1 MKWVVFEFLRC
12 VTVRPFN
19 SHPRRYWDKNKQKF
33 ISLWKLKERL
43 DADLFLVNYEDSREQ
58 FLKIEVLDLNSKG
71 IQDEKVEKMN
81 KTEFFSYFREV
92 NHRAR
97 VSTNNPHSKP
107 ISKADEGSKKLIID
121 ILDGDLSGG
130 IDIDSIY
137 HIDDER

>member
-19 SHPRRYWDKNKQKF
+19 SHPRRYWDKNKRKF
-33 ISLWKLKERL
+33 ISLWKLKEQL

-58 FLKIEVLDLNSKG
+58 FLKIKVLDLNPEG
-71 IQDEKVEKMN
+71 IQEEETEEMD
-81 KTEFFSYFREV
+81 KTKFFSYFKEINR
-92 NHRAR
+92 RAR

-107 ISKADEGSKKLIID
+107 ISKPDEGSKKLIID

>member
-19 SHPRRYWDKNKQKF
+19 SHPRRYWDKNKRKF
-33 ISLWKLKERL
+33 ISLWKLKEQL

-58 FLKIEVLDLNSKG
+58 FLKIKVLDLNPEG
-71 IQDEKVEKMN
+71 IQDEKVERMD
-81 KTEFFSYFREV
+81 KTEFFSYFKEINR
-92 NHRAR
+92 RAR

-107 ISKADEGSKKLIID
+107 ISKPDEGSKKLIID
-121 ILDGDLSGG
+121 ILDGEPTGG
-130 IDIDSIY
+130 FDVDSIY